1 MCTRGGNIKG
11 YNSLCLSSSILLPIG
26 LALGELNYLFDGSM
40 TLSKQ
45 DVIYISSSAIEQAE
59 DANYMKY
66 INIISTTYY
75 LALNTHANHSS
86 FALSLISIHSSRM
99 YTHISE
105 ISGGKIISIK
115 NTFPF
120 VLRSLTLNLFF

>member
-26 LALGELNYLFDGSM
+26 SALGELNYLFDGSM

-75 LALNTHANHSS
+75 LALTLMPNILCLPS
-86 FALSLISIHSSRM
+86 LSLTSIYSSGA
-99 YTHISE
+99 YTH
-105 ISGGKIISIK
+105 
-115 NTFPF
+115 TLAHTP
-120 VLRSLTLNLFF
+120 LT